1 MNAPLS
7 TVAPEKAAAP
17 AVDVTLAP
25 QPSVARRV
33 LRTMRLWVDSHSS
46 LQSEEDGRTPLKVDW
61 LRLMPFIGVHL
72 ACFAVIWVGWS
83 WPAVIVAGSLYF
95 VRMFAITGFY
105 HRYFSHRSY
114 STSRFFQFI
123 MAAVGNSS
131 VQRGP
136 LWWAAHHRHHH
147 RTSDQPED
155 RHSPKQQGFLW
166 AHMGWISAKAN
177 FRTDMKLVPD
187 LAKFPELVFLDRF
200 DTMIPFALAM
210 SCLGLGWGLNAFYPE
225 LGTGAVQMFI
235 WGFCISTVAV
245 AHGTFTVNSLTHLI
259 GKQVY
264 PSKDTSKNSLIIA
277 LITLGEGWHNNHHYY
292 QSSVR
297 QGFRWWQIDITYYL
311 LWSMSCVGLVW
322 DLKPVPQKVI
332 DAAGKLN
339 EPAVA
344 ATGSPAAT

>member
-1 MNAPLS
+1 MNAPLAPVAPDE
-7 TVAPEKAAAP
+7 TVAP
-17 AVDVTLAP
+17 AVEVALAP
-25 QPSVARRV
+25 QPSVGRRV

-83 WPAVIVAGSLYF
+83 WPAVIVAGVLYF
-95 VRMFAITGFY
+95 FRMFAITGFY

-114 STSRFFQFI
+114 STSRFMQFL
-123 MAAVGNSS
+123 MAAAGNSS

-187 LAKFPELVFLDRF
+187 LAKFPELVFLDRY

-210 SCLGLGWGLNAFYPE
+210 GCLGLGWGLNAFWPE
-225 LGTGAVQMFI
+225 LGTGALQMFI

-259 GKQVY
+259 GRQVY

-292 QSSVR
+292 QSCTR
-297 QGFRWWQIDITYYL
+297 QGFRWWQVDITYYM
-311 LWSMSCVGLVW
+311 LWMMSCVGLVW
-322 DLKPVPQKVI
+322 DMKPVPKKVI

-339 EPAVA
+339 EPAA
-344 ATGSPAAT
+344 S

>member
-1 MNAPLS
+1 MNAPLAP
-7 TVAPEKAAAP
+7 VAPEETTAP
-17 AVDVTLAP
+17 AVEVVLPP
-25 QPSVARRV
+25 QPSLGRRI

-83 WPAVIVAGSLYF
+83 WPAVIVAGALYF
-95 VRMFAITGFY
+95 FRMFAITGFY
-105 HRYFSHRSY
+105 HRYFSHRSF
-114 STSRFFQFI
+114 STSRFMQFL
-123 MAAVGNSS
+123 MAAAGNSS

-155 RHSPKQQGFLW
+155 RHSPKQLGFLW

-210 SCLGLGWGLNAFYPE
+210 GCLGLGWGLDAFWPE
-225 LGTGAVQMFI
+225 LGTGPLQMFI

-259 GKQVY
+259 GRQVY

-292 QSSVR
+292 QSCVR
-297 QGFRWWQIDITYYL
+297 QGFRWWQIDITYYM
-311 LWSMSCVGLVW
+311 LWMMSCVGLVW
-322 DLKPVPQKVI
+322 DMKPVPKKVI
-332 DAAGKLN
+332 EAAGKLN
-339 EPAVA
+339 EA
-344 ATGSPAAT
+344 PAA

>member
-1 MNAPLS
+1 MS
-7 TVAPEKAAAP
+7 
-17 AVDVTLAP
+17 DV
-25 QPSVARRV
+25 RV
-33 LRTMRLWVDSHSS
+33 LHPTKAQDLWFTFLRWFDSWAG
-46 LQSEEDGRTPLKVDW
+46 LEYMKTGGVPKMDW
-61 LRLMPFIGVHL
+61 FRCIPIIAVHAMCL
-72 ACFAVIWVGWS
+72 GVIWVGVS
-83 WPAVIVAGSLYF
+83 WTAVAVAVAFYF
-95 VRMFAITGFY
+95 LRMFAITGFY
-105 HRYFSHRSY
+105 HRYFSHKAFK
-114 STSRFFQFI
+114 TSRPVQFLFALI
-123 MAAVGNSS
+123 AMTS

-147 RTSDQPED
+147 RYSDQPED

-200 DTMIPFALAM
+200 DTMIPFVLAM
-210 SCLGLGWGLNAFYPE
+210 SCLGLGWGLNAFWPE
-225 LGTGAVQMFI
+225 LGTGALQMFI

-292 QSSVR
+292 QSCVR

-311 LWSMSCVGLVW
+311 LWMMSCVGLVW
-322 DLKPVPQKVI
+322 DLKPVPKKVI
-332 DAAGKLN
+332 EAAGKLN
-339 EPAVA
+339 EA
-344 ATGSPAAT
+344 A

>member
-1 MNAPLS
+1 MNAPLAP
-7 TVAPEKAAAP
+7 VAPEETTAP
-17 AVDVTLAP
+17 AVDVILP
-25 QPSVARRV
+25 PPPSLGRRV

-83 WPAVIVAGSLYF
+83 WPAVIVAGALYF
-95 VRMFAITGFY
+95 FRMFAITGFY
-105 HRYFSHRSY
+105 HRYFSHRSF
-114 STSRFFQFI
+114 STSRFMQFL
-123 MAAVGNSS
+123 MAAAGNSS

-210 SCLGLGWGLNAFYPE
+210 SCLGLGWGLDAFWPE
-225 LGTGAVQMFI
+225 FGTGALQMFI

-292 QSSVR
+292 QSCVR
-297 QGFRWWQIDITYYL
+297 QGFRWWQIDITYYM
-311 LWSMSCVGLVW
+311 LWMMSCVGLVW
-322 DLKPVPQKVI
+322 DMKPVPKKVI
-332 DAAGKLN
+332 DAAGKLD
-339 EPAVA
+339 EA
-344 ATGSPAAT
+344 AAH

>member
-1 MNAPLS
+1 MNAPL
-7 TVAPEKAAAP
+7 APVPKEPIAAAVSAP
-17 AVDVTLAP
+17 ALA
-25 QPSVARRV
+25 QPSLIRRM

-46 LQSEEDGRTPLKVDW
+46 LQSEADAQTPQKVDW
-61 LRLMPFIGVHL
+61 FRLIPFMGIHF

-83 WPAVIVAGSLYF
+83 WPAVILAVVLYVA
-95 VRMFAITGFY
+95 RMFAITGFY
-105 HRYFSHRSY
+105 HRYFSHRSF
-114 STSRFFQFI
+114 STSRIMQFL
-123 MAAVGNSS
+123 MAAAGNSS

-155 RHSPKQQGFLW
+155 HHSPRQQGFWW
-166 AHMGWISAKAN
+166 AHVGWVSSKAN
-177 FRTDMKLVPD
+177 FRTNMKLVPD

-200 DTMIPFALAM
+200 DTTIPFLLAM
-210 SCLGLGWGLNAFYPE
+210 GCLGLGWGLNVMWPE

-259 GKQVY
+259 GRQVY
-264 PSKDTSKNSLIIA
+264 PSKDDSRNSLIIA

-311 LWSMSCVGLVW
+311 LWTMSCVGLVW
-322 DLKPVPQKVI
+322 DMKPVPQKVI
-332 DAAGKLN
+332 AAAGKLN
-339 EPAVA
+339 A
-344 ATGSPAAT
+344 PAAAE

>member
-7 TVAPEKAAAP
+7 PVAPAPEAAP
-17 AVDVTLAP
+17 AAPTAEMVVAP
-25 QPSVARRV
+25 QLSLVRRA

-46 LQSEEDGRTPLKVDW
+46 CQSEEDGRTPLKVDW
-61 LRLMPFIGVHL
+61 FRLMPFLGVHA
-72 ACFAVIWVGWS
+72 ACIAVIWVGWS
-83 WPAVIVAGSLYF
+83 WPAVIVAGALYF
-95 VRMFAITGFY
+95 IRMFAITGFY

-114 STSRFFQFI
+114 STSRFFQFV

-155 RHSPKQQGFLW
+155 HHSPKQQGFWW
-166 AHMGWISAKAN
+166 AHIGWISAKAN
-177 FRTDMKLVPD
+177 FRTDFKLVPD

-210 SCLGLGWGLNAFYPE
+210 STLGLGWGLSVFYPE
-225 LGTGAVQMFI
+225 LGTSALQMFI

-259 GKQVY
+259 GRQVY

-292 QSSVR
+292 QSCVR

-339 EPAVA
+339 EPAA
-344 ATGSPAAT
+344 AT

>member
-1 MNAPLS
+1 MNAPIS
-7 TVAPEKAAAP
+7 PVAPEETTAP
-17 AVDVTLAP
+17 APGVEVLLPP
-25 QPSVARRV
+25 QPSLIRRM

-61 LRLMPFIGVHL
+61 LRLMPFLGVHV
-72 ACFAVIWVGWS
+72 ACIAVIWVGWS
-83 WPAVIVAGSLYF
+83 WPAVIVAGALYF
-95 VRMFAITGFY
+95 FRMFAITGFY
-105 HRYFSHRSY
+105 HRYFSHRSF
-114 STSRFFQFI
+114 STSRFMQFL
-123 MAAVGNSS
+123 MASAGNSS

-210 SCLGLGWGLNAFYPE
+210 GCLGLGWGLNAFWPE
-225 LGTGAVQMFI
+225 LGTSALQMFI

-297 QGFRWWQIDITYYL
+297 QGFRWWQIDITYYM
-311 LWSMSCVGLVW
+311 LWMMSCLGLVW
-322 DLKPVPQKVI
+322 DMKPVPKKVI

-339 EPAVA
+339 EPAAA
-344 ATGSPAAT
+344 AT